1 MKKHIGVAMGGYTS
15 EHDISIKS
23 GENVIKLLSKAS
35 FEISKI
41 IVTKENWI
49 VEYKDEKIKLDLDSF
64 TFLYKKKRIEFDVI
78 FNSIH
83 GSPGEN
89 GELQLKLKK
98 LNIPFTGVNQEV
110 AKMTYDKFKTLN
122 YLKKF
127 GITVSKNILIKRNQ
141 SYDLKKI
148 IKFVGLPCFVKANKS
163 GSSYGIEK
171 INFFSEMKKSVEN
184 CFKYDDELIIEEYI
198 DGREISV
205 GMIDYKNETLVLPP
219 TEIVTKKE
227 FFDYDAKYNGLSE
240 EITPARINDFKKK
253 QLDKICLKIHQLL
266 RMKGLCRADFIY
278 KNEKAYFLEI
288 NSIPGLTEES
298 ILPKQIMTAGIKIE
312 DIIHDMVI
320 SL

>member
-110 AKMTYDKFKTLN
+110 AKMTYDKFKTLS

-127 GITVSKNILIKRNQ
+127 GITASKNILIKRNQ

-148 IKFVGLPCFVKANKS
+148 VKFVGLPCFVKANKLS
-163 GSSYGIEK
+163 
-171 INFFSEMKKSVEN
+171 
-184 CFKYDDELIIEEYI
+184 LIHI
-198 DGREISV
+198 
-205 GMIDYKNETLVLPP
+205 
-219 TEIVTKKE
+219 
-227 FFDYDAKYNGLSE
+227 
-240 EITPARINDFKKK
+240 
-253 QLDKICLKIHQLL
+253 
-266 RMKGLCRADFIY
+266 
-278 KNEKAYFLEI
+278 
-288 NSIPGLTEES
+288 
-298 ILPKQIMTAGIKIE
+298 
-312 DIIHDMVI
+312 
-320 SL
+320 

>member
-98 LNIPFTGVNQEV
+98 LNILYQ
-110 AKMTYDKFKTLN
+110 
-122 YLKKF
+122 KK
-127 GITVSKNILIKRNQ
+127 L
-141 SYDLKKI
+141 
-148 IKFVGLPCFVKANKS
+148 
-163 GSSYGIEK
+163 
-171 INFFSEMKKSVEN
+171 
-184 CFKYDDELIIEEYI
+184 
-198 DGREISV
+198 
-205 GMIDYKNETLVLPP
+205 
-219 TEIVTKKE
+219 
-227 FFDYDAKYNGLSE
+227 
-240 EITPARINDFKKK
+240 
-253 QLDKICLKIHQLL
+253 
-266 RMKGLCRADFIY
+266 
-278 KNEKAYFLEI
+278 
-288 NSIPGLTEES
+288 
-298 ILPKQIMTAGIKIE
+298 
-312 DIIHDMVI
+312 
-320 SL
+320 